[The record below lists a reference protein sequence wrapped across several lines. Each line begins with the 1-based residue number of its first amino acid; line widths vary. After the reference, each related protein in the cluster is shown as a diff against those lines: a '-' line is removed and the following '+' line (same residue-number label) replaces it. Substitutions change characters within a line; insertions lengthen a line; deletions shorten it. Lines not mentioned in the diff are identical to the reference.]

1 MEKMKSSLEDLVS
14 KRIKNGESFSTMELK
29 DICKPICEYLLQAE
43 KDESPHENLKPSNVL

>member
-1 MEKMKSSLEDLVS
+1 MKSSLEDIVS

-43 KDESPHENLKPSNVL
+43 KDGFPHENLKPSNVL